1 MKITKLITGLP
12 LMVLTIAVIAVSFL
26 AMNLLFMGGAAA
38 QLMAPTGG
46 GVVEGTVTTD
56 AVEGSQ
62 EDLNMAEVAD
72 KITKMQP
79 SSTPLATI
87 FMQYAKKVKVKS
99 QRTEFYAVDIKPFS
113 DKTAA
118 VYVLADVDYAAI
130 SVADVSIFNV
140 DDTVMFPDIEGGDG
154 QPFVGCISKKDN
166 ASSAIHIQA
175 MNGVTGADTETP
187 NCIPGIVTDSIAV
200 RMGPAK
206 SELDAQTAPFA
217 VMPEKDFNYT
227 QNFMA
232 QVEESV
238 FQRAHKQE
246 VNWDFTDYEEMNIYD
261 MKARMEMSYIWGIR
275 AQFVDK
281 EDEERKF
288 TCGGLASFMTKTINY
303 TFSTGITNDIWVDWT
318 QEIFADNAGSD
329 TRFLFAGDDLLA
341 TISKIEGVNKQLEA
355 KETEVKWGI
364 TFSKVETKFG
374 TLFIKRHPLFGLA
387 GQSKNGIVLDVNHLE
402 EHEYFPLQFT
412 TLELKKSGQRNANAT
427 VLQKVSTGVLRYP
440 GTHAMIIGE

>member
-1 MKITKLITGLP
+1 
-12 LMVLTIAVIAVSFL
+12 
-26 AMNLLFMGGAAA
+26 
-38 QLMAPTGG
+38 
-46 GVVEGTVTTD
+46 
-56 AVEGSQ
+56 
-62 EDLNMAEVAD
+62 
-72 KITKMQP
+72 
-79 SSTPLATI
+79 
-87 FMQYAKKVKVKS
+87 
-99 QRTEFYAVDIKPFS
+99 
-113 DKTAA
+113 
-118 VYVLADVDYAAI
+118 
-130 SVADVSIFNV
+130 
-140 DDTVMFPDIEGGDG
+140 
-154 QPFVGCISKKDN
+154 
-166 ASSAIHIQA
+166 
-175 MNGVTGADTETP
+175 
-187 NCIPGIVTDSIAV
+187 
-200 RMGPAK
+200 
-206 SELDAQTAPFA
+206 
-217 VMPEKDFNYT
+217 
-227 QNFMA
+227 
-232 QVEESV
+232 
-238 FQRAHKQE
+238 
-246 VNWDFTDYEEMNIYD
+246 
-261 MKARMEMSYIWGIR
+261 MEMSYIWGIR

-303 TFSTGITNDIWVDWT
+303 TFSNGITNDIWVDWT